1 MKFGFDWNES
11 STHRG
16 AVWLVAAIIGFIM
29 VWQGRDVSQLLL
41 LAAGVSGG
49 IGVITKDRQE

>member
-1 MKFGFDWNES
+1 MKLGFDWNES
-11 STHRG
+11 STCRG
-16 AVWLVAAIIGFIM
+16 TVWLVAAIIGFIM

-49 IGVITKDRQE
+49 IGIITKDKQE

>member
-1 MKFGFDWNES
+1 MKYGFDWNES
-11 STHRG
+11 STRRG
-16 AVWLVAAIIGFIM
+16 VVWLVSAIIGFVM

-49 IGVITKDRQE
+49 IGLITKDKQE